1 MAKLGGPT
9 MQPGLKLSQK
19 VFFLVAVP
27 VCVQLT
33 FVAMMGRLLDETEKE
48 REKEVR
54 AREIIHHVNQIH
66 RLIIGYIAGVTAE
79 GLIGGGSRMEAVYS
93 LREGFAREV
102 PPLEKLLENNPEEM
116 NHLRQL
122 QRKANVSAEKLK
134 QVKRMFK
141 HGGDLAMASE
151 LPALKLILRDLI
163 TELEAILSVEREIEK
178 TSPMTQAD
186 LRQRIKLLLYSF
198 VGVTIIVS
206 FLLVIKFNKEVTSRL
221 AVLMDNSVRLGR
233 GQPLNPPLSGSDEL
247 SHLDR
252 VFKEM
257 ANALNAAARKERA
270 FVENA
275 ADMIFSLDRH
285 GSFTKLSTAAK
296 HMLYYDPSELVG
308 KNCLEIV
315 IQEDAD
321 ATVKALQE
329 IREGNKSNEFESRV
343 TRADGTEINLLWSVQ
358 WSEPDDLF
366 FCVAH
371 DITERKA
378 AEQVVREAEARLR
391 TILES
396 LPVGL
401 MMVDLDGKVVLS
413 NRTFEEV
420 FGYKLRDI
428 EGKNVETILTDS
440 RARKVNIAY
449 ITENA
454 LGRAHECL
462 AERND
467 GSEVPVEISFR
478 EIETLDGKR
487 LIGLILDIT
496 DRHEVEMMK
505 AQFVQMVSHDL
516 RTPLT
521 SVQSYLDLLG
531 RGVYGQLS
539 DSGTQKLTLLNKSV
553 DRLVNMIRDLL
564 DIERW
569 ESGHLRI
576 IVADTTLSAIV
587 EPSLEAVNS
596 HREVKKITIN
606 SPKKDLKIRGDSE
619 RLVQVVINLL
629 HNAIKFS
636 PEKGKIHLTAR
647 RENGFVEIDIK
658 DEGPGIP
665 ADQQK
670 AIFER
675 FKQVSEEDA
684 TVKKGTGLG
693 LAISKAIVEAHGG
706 TIGVTSEEG
715 KGSTFWFKIPAES

>member
-1 MAKLGGPT
+1 

-27 VCVQLT
+27 LCVQLT
-33 FVAMMGRLLDETEKE
+33 FVSMLGKLLDETEKE

-79 GLIGGGSRMEAVYS
+79 GLIGTGRKMEATYS
-93 LREGFAREV
+93 LREGFEREV
-102 PPLEKLLENNPEEM
+102 PPLERLLADNPQEM
-116 NHLRQL
+116 NHLREL
-122 QRKANVSAEKLK
+122 QRKAGCSAEKLK
-134 QVKRMFK
+134 QVKRMFRQ
-141 HGGDLAMASE
+141 GGDLALASE
-151 LPALKLILRDLI
+151 LPALKMILRDLI

-178 TSPMTQAD
+178 TSPQTQSE
-186 LRQRIKLLLYSF
+186 LREKIKMLLYSL
-198 VGVTIIVS
+198 VGVTIVVS
-206 FLLVIKFNKEVTSRL
+206 VLLVVNFNKEVTSRL
-221 AVLMDNSVRLGR
+221 AILMDNSVRLGR
-233 GQPLNPPLSGSDEL
+233 GQPLNPPLSGNDEL

-275 ADMIFSLDRH
+275 ADVIFSLDRD
-285 GSFTKLSTAAK
+285 GNFTKLSPAAK
-296 HMLYYDPSELVG
+296 PMFGFEPAELVG

-315 IQEDAD
+315 LKSDAE
-321 ATVKALQE
+321 ATVNALKD
-329 IREGNKSNEFESRV
+329 IREGNKSSEFESRI
-343 TRADGTEINLLWSVQ
+343 TRADGSDINILWSVQ
-358 WSEPDDLF
+358 WSDPDDSF

-378 AEQVVREAEARLR
+378 AEQVVKEAEARLR
-391 TILES
+391 QILES

-401 MMVDLDGKVVLS
+401 MMIDLDGKIVLS

-420 FGYKLRDI
+420 FEYKMADI
-428 EGKNVETILTDS
+428 EGKTIDTILTDS
-440 RARKVNIAY
+440 RARKVNLAY

-462 AERND
+462 VEKLD
-467 GSEVPVEISFR
+467 GTEVPVEISFR

-487 LIGLILDIT
+487 LIGLVLDIT
-496 DRHEVEMMK
+496 DRHEVELMK

-531 RGVYGQLS
+531 RGVYGNLS
-539 DSGTQKLTLLNKSV
+539 DAGTQKLALLNKSV

-569 ESGHLRI
+569 EAGHLKI
-576 IVADTTLSAIV
+576 AIGETTLQSIV
-587 EPSLEAVNS
+587 EQSLEAVNS
-596 HREVKKITIN
+596 HKEVKKVTIN
-606 SPKKDLKIRGDSE
+606 TPSEDMQLRGDAE

-636 PEKGKIHLTAR
+636 PDKGTIDLKAKK
-647 RENGFVEIDIK
+647 ENGFVEIEIK

-665 ADQQK
+665 TELQK
-670 AIFER
+670 TVFER
-675 FKQVSEEDA
+675 FKQVSETDA

-693 LAISKAIVEAHGG
+693 LAICKAIVEAHGG

-715 KGSTFWFKIPAES
+715 KGSAFWFRLPANS

>member
-1 MAKLGGPT
+1 

-27 VCVQLT
+27 LCVQLT
-33 FVAMMGRLLDETEKE
+33 FVSMLGRLLDETEVE

-79 GLIGGGSRMEAVYS
+79 GLIGTGRKMEATYS
-93 LREGFAREV
+93 LREGFEREV
-102 PPLEKLLENNPEEM
+102 PPLERLLADNPQEM
-116 NHLRQL
+116 NHLREL
-122 QRKANVSAEKLK
+122 QRKANCSAEKLK
-134 QVKRMFK
+134 QVKRMFRQ
-141 HGGDLAMASE
+141 GGDLAMASE

-178 TSPMTQAD
+178 TSPQTQAE
-186 LRQRIKLLLYSF
+186 LREKIKMLLYSC
-198 VGVTIIVS
+198 VGVTIVVS
-206 FLLVIKFNKEVTSRL
+206 FLLVANFNKEVTSRL

-233 GQPLNPPLSGSDEL
+233 GQPLNPPLSGNDEL

-275 ADMIFSLDRH
+275 ADVIFSLDRD
-285 GSFTKLSTAAK
+285 GNFTKLSPAAK
-296 HMLYYDPSELVG
+296 PMFGFEPAELVG

-315 IQEDAD
+315 LKSDAES
-321 ATVKALQE
+321 TVNALKE
-329 IREGNKSNEFESRV
+329 IREGSKSSEFESRI
-343 TRADGTEINLLWSVQ
+343 TRADGSDINILWSVQ
-358 WSEPDDLF
+358 WSDPDDAF

-378 AEQVVREAEARLR
+378 AEQVIKEAEARLR
-391 TILES
+391 QILES

-401 MMVDLDGKVVLS
+401 MMIDLEGKVVLS

-420 FGYKLRDI
+420 FGYKMADI
-428 EGKNVETILTDS
+428 EGKNIDSILTDS
-440 RARKVNIAY
+440 RARKVNLAY
-449 ITENA
+449 ITEHA

-462 AERND
+462 VEKPD
-467 GSEVPVEISFR
+467 GGDVPVEISFR
-478 EIETLDGKR
+478 EIETMDGKR
-487 LIGLILDIT
+487 LIGLVLDIT
-496 DRHEVEMMK
+496 DRHEVELMK

-531 RGVYGQLS
+531 RGVYGKLS
-539 DSGTQKLTLLNKSV
+539 DAGTQKLGLLNKSV

-569 ESGHLRI
+569 EAGHLKI
-576 IVADTTLSAIV
+576 SIGETNLSSLV

-596 HREVKKITIN
+596 HREVKKVTIN
-606 SPKKDLKIRGDSE
+606 SPKEDMEIRGDAE

-636 PEKGKIHLTAR
+636 PEKGTIDLTAK
-647 RENGFVEIDIK
+647 RENGFVEISIK

-665 ADQQK
+665 PDLQK
-670 AIFER
+670 TIFER
-675 FKQVSEEDA
+675 FKQVSDTDA

-693 LAISKAIVEAHGG
+693 LAICKAIVEAHGG

-715 KGSTFWFKIPAES
+715 KGSTFWFKLPARS

>member
-1 MAKLGGPT
+1 

-27 VCVQLT
+27 LCVQLT
-33 FVAMMGRLLDETEKE
+33 FVSMLGKLLDETEKE

-79 GLIGGGSRMEAVYS
+79 GLIGTGRKMEATYS
-93 LREGFAREV
+93 LREGFEREV
-102 PPLEKLLENNPEEM
+102 PPLERLLSDNPEEM

-122 QRKANVSAEKLK
+122 QRKATCSAEKLK

-141 HGGDLAMASE
+141 QGGDLAMASE
-151 LPALKLILRDLI
+151 LPALKMILRELI

-178 TSPMTQAD
+178 TSPQTQAD
-186 LRQRIKLLLYSF
+186 LREKIKMLLYSC
-198 VGVTIIVS
+198 VAVTIVVS
-206 FLLVIKFNKEVTSRL
+206 ILLVANFNKEVTSRL
-221 AVLMDNSVRLGR
+221 AILMDNSVRLGR
-233 GQPLNPPLSGSDEL
+233 GQPLNPPLSGNDEL

-270 FVENA
+270 IVENA
-275 ADMIFSLDRH
+275 ADVIFSLDRE
-285 GSFTKLSTAAK
+285 GNFTKLSPAAK
-296 HMLYYDPSELVG
+296 TMFGFEPSDLVG

-315 IQEDAD
+315 LKTDAE
-321 ATVKALQE
+321 ATVNALKE
-329 IREGNKSNEFESRV
+329 IREGNKSNEFESRI
-343 TRADGTEINLLWSVQ
+343 TRADGSDISILWSVQ
-358 WSEPDDLF
+358 WSDPDDSF

-378 AEQVVREAEARLR
+378 AEQVIKEAEARLR
-391 TILES
+391 QILES

-420 FGYKLRDI
+420 FGYRLEDI
-428 EGKNVETILTDS
+428 EGKTIETIFTDS
-440 RARKVNIAY
+440 RARKVNLDY

-454 LGRAHECL
+454 LARAHECL
-462 AERND
+462 VEKRD
-467 GSEVPVEISFR
+467 GSEIPVEISFR

-531 RGVYGQLS
+531 RGVYGQLT
-539 DSGTQKLTLLNKSV
+539 DAGTQKLDLLNKSV

-569 ESGHLRI
+569 ESGHLKI
-576 IVADTTLSAIV
+576 SIGDTSLNAIV
-587 EPSLEAVNS
+587 EPSLEAVNA
-596 HREVKKITIN
+596 HREVKKVTIN
-606 SPKKDLKIRGDSE
+606 APKEDMQLRGDEE

-636 PEKGKIHLTAR
+636 PEKGIIDLTAR
-647 RENGFVEIDIK
+647 RENGYVEIEIR

-665 ADQQK
+665 SDLQAS
-670 AIFER
+670 IFER
-675 FKQVSEEDA
+675 FKQVSETDA

-693 LAISKAIVEAHGG
+693 LAISKAIVEAHQGK
-706 TIGVTSEEG
+706 IGVTSEEG
-715 KGSTFWFKIPAES
+715 KGSTFWFKLPAG

>member
-1 MAKLGGPT
+1 

-27 VCVQLT
+27 LCVQLT
-33 FVAMMGRLLDETEKE
+33 FVSMLGRLLDETEKE

-79 GLIGGGSRMEAVYS
+79 GLIGGGSRMEATYS
-93 LREGFAREV
+93 LREGFEREV
-102 PPLEKLLENNPEEM
+102 PPLEKLLKDNPVEM
-116 NHLRQL
+116 NHLREL
-122 QRKANVSAEKLK
+122 QRKANCSAVKLK

-141 HGGDLAMASE
+141 HGGDLALASE

-163 TELEAILSVEREIEK
+163 TELEAILSVERAIEK
-178 TSPMTQAD
+178 TSPQTQSE
-186 LRQRIKLLLYSF
+186 LREKIKLLLYSC
-198 VGVTIIVS
+198 VGVTIVVS
-206 FLLVIKFNKEVTSRL
+206 VLLVINFNKEVTSRL

-233 GQPLNPPLSGSDEL
+233 GQPLNPPLSGNDEL

-270 FVENA
+270 IVENA
-275 ADMIFSLDRH
+275 ADVIFSLDRDGH
-285 GSFTKLSTAAK
+285 FTKLSPAAK
-296 HMLYYDPSELVG
+296 KMLGYEPSELVG

-315 IQEDAD
+315 LKSDAET
-321 ATVKALQE
+321 TVRALQD
-329 IREGNKSNEFESRV
+329 IRGDSKSSEFESRV
-343 TRADGTEINLLWSVQ
+343 TRADGSDINILWSVQ
-358 WSEPDDLF
+358 WSDPDDSF

-378 AEQVVREAEARLR
+378 AEQVIKEAEARLR
-391 TILES
+391 QILES

-401 MMVDLDGKVVLS
+401 MMVDLDGNVVLS

-420 FGYKLRDI
+420 FSYKLSDI
-428 EGKNVETILTDS
+428 EGRKIESILTDS
-440 RARKVNIAY
+440 RNRKVNIAY
-449 ITENA
+449 IMENA

-462 AERND
+462 AEKLD
-467 GSEVPVEISFR
+467 GTEVPVEISFR

-496 DRHEVEMMK
+496 DRHEVELMK

-531 RGVYGQLS
+531 RGVYGNLS
-539 DSGTQKLTLLNKSV
+539 ESGTQKLTLLNKSV

-569 ESGHLRI
+569 ESGHLKI
-576 IVADTTLSAIV
+576 TIADTTLNEIV

-596 HREVKKITIN
+596 HKEVKKVTIN
-606 SPKKDLKIRGDSE
+606 APKEDLKIRGDSE

-636 PEKGKIHLTAR
+636 PEKGKIDLRAR

-665 ADQQK
+665 PDLQK

-675 FKQVSEEDA
+675 FKQVSDEDA

-715 KGSTFWFKIPAES
+715 KGSTFWFKLPAES

>member
-1 MAKLGGPT
+1 

-27 VCVQLT
+27 LCVQLT
-33 FVAMMGRLLDETEKE
+33 FVSMLGKLLDETEKE

-79 GLIGGGSRMEAVYS
+79 GLIGGGSRMEATYS
-93 LREGFAREV
+93 LREGFEREV
-102 PPLEKLLENNPEEM
+102 PPLEKLLKDNPVEM
-116 NHLRQL
+116 NHLREL
-122 QRKANVSAEKLK
+122 QRKAGVSAEKLK
-134 QVKRMFK
+134 QVKRMFR
-141 HGGDLAMASE
+141 HGGDLALASE
-151 LPALKLILRDLI
+151 LPALKMILRDLI
-163 TELEAILSVEREIEK
+163 TELEAILSVERTIEK
-178 TSPMTQAD
+178 TSPQTQSE
-186 LRQRIKLLLYSF
+186 LREKIKLLLYSC
-198 VGVTIIVS
+198 VGVTIAVS
-206 FLLVIKFNKEVTSRL
+206 FLLVINFNKEVTSRL
-221 AVLMDNSVRLGR
+221 AILMDNSVRLGR
-233 GQPLNPPLSGSDEL
+233 GQPLNPPLSGNDEL

-270 FVENA
+270 IVENA
-275 ADMIFSLDRH
+275 ADVIFSLDREGH
-285 GSFTKLSTAAK
+285 FTKLSPAAK
-296 HMLYYDPSELVG
+296 KMLGYEPSELVG

-315 IQEDAD
+315 LKSDAE
-321 ATVKALQE
+321 ATVNALKE
-329 IREGNKSNEFESRV
+329 IRESSKSSEFESRV
-343 TRADGTEINLLWSVQ
+343 KRADGSDISILWSVQ
-358 WSEPDDLF
+358 WSDPDDSF

-378 AEQVVREAEARLR
+378 AEQVIKEAEARLR
-391 TILES
+391 QILES

-420 FGYKLRDI
+420 FGYKLADI
-428 EGKNVETILTDS
+428 EGKNVENIFTDS

-454 LGRAHECL
+454 LSRAHECL
-462 AERND
+462 AEKPD

-487 LIGLILDIT
+487 LIGLVLDIT
-496 DRHEVEMMK
+496 DRHEVELMK

-531 RGVYGQLS
+531 RGVYGNLTE
-539 DSGTQKLTLLNKSV
+539 SGTQKLALLNKSV

-569 ESGHLRI
+569 ESGHLKI
-576 IVADTTLSAIV
+576 TIADTTLNAII

-596 HREVKKITIN
+596 HREVKKVSIST
-606 SPKKDLKIRGDSE
+606 PQEDLKIRGDSE

-636 PEKGKIHLTAR
+636 PEKGKIDLTAR

-665 ADQQK
+665 ADLQK

-675 FKQVSEEDA
+675 FKQVSDEDA

-693 LAISKAIVEAHGG
+693 LAISKSIVEAHGG

-715 KGSTFWFKIPAES
+715 KGSTFWFKLPAES

>member
-1 MAKLGGPT
+1 

-27 VCVQLT
+27 LCVQLT
-33 FVAMMGRLLDETEKE
+33 FVSMLGKLLDETEKE

-79 GLIGGGSRMEAVYS
+79 GLIGTGRKMEATYS
-93 LREGFAREV
+93 LREGFEREV
-102 PPLEKLLENNPEEM
+102 PPLERLLADNPQEM
-116 NHLRQL
+116 NHLREL
-122 QRKANVSAEKLK
+122 QRKAGCSAEKLK
-134 QVKRMFK
+134 QVKRMFRQ
-141 HGGDLAMASE
+141 GGDLALASE
-151 LPALKLILRDLI
+151 LPALKMILRDLI

-178 TSPMTQAD
+178 TSPQTQSD
-186 LRQRIKLLLYSF
+186 LREKTKMLLYSL
-198 VGVTIIVS
+198 VGVTIVVS
-206 FLLVIKFNKEVTSRL
+206 VLLVFNFNKEVTSRL
-221 AVLMDNSVRLGR
+221 AILMDNSVRLGR
-233 GQPLNPPLSGSDEL
+233 GQPLNPPLSGNDEL

-275 ADMIFSLDRH
+275 ADVIFSLDRD
-285 GSFTKLSTAAK
+285 GNFTKLSPAAK
-296 HMLYYDPSELVG
+296 PMFGFEPAELVG

-315 IQEDAD
+315 LKPDAES
-321 ATVKALQE
+321 TINALKD
-329 IREGNKSNEFESRV
+329 IREGNKSSEFESRI
-343 TRADGTEINLLWSVQ
+343 TRADGSDINILWSVQ
-358 WSEPDDLF
+358 WSDPDDSF

-378 AEQVVREAEARLR
+378 AEQVIKEAEARLR
-391 TILES
+391 QILES

-401 MMVDLDGKVVLS
+401 MMIDLDGKVVLS

-420 FGYKLRDI
+420 FGYKMADI
-428 EGKNVETILTDS
+428 EGKTIDTILTDS
-440 RARKVNIAY
+440 RARKVNLSY
-449 ITENA
+449 ITEYA
-454 LGRAHECL
+454 LGKAHECL
-462 AERND
+462 AEKPD
-467 GSEVPVEISFR
+467 GSEIPVEISFR
-478 EIETLDGKR
+478 EIATLDGKR
-487 LIGLILDIT
+487 LIGLVLDIT
-496 DRHEVEMMK
+496 DRHEVEVMK

-531 RGVYGQLS
+531 RGVYGNLS
-539 DSGTQKLTLLNKSV
+539 DAGMQKLALLNKSV

-569 ESGHLRI
+569 EAGHLKI
-576 IVADTTLSAIV
+576 AIGDTTLQSLV
-587 EPSLEAVNS
+587 EQSLEAVNS
-596 HREVKKITIN
+596 HREAKKVTIN
-606 SPKKDLKIRGDSE
+606 TPSEDMQLRGDSE

-636 PEKGKIHLTAR
+636 PEKGTIDLIAKK
-647 RENGFVEIDIK
+647 ENGFVEIDIK

-665 ADQQK
+665 ADLQK
-670 AIFER
+670 SIFER
-675 FKQVSEEDA
+675 FKQVSETDA

-715 KGSTFWFKIPAES
+715 KGSTFWFKLPASS

>member
-1 MAKLGGPT
+1 

-27 VCVQLT
+27 LCVQLT
-33 FVAMMGRLLDETEKE
+33 FVSMLGKLLDETEKE

-79 GLIGGGSRMEAVYS
+79 GLIGTGRKMEATYS
-93 LREGFAREV
+93 LREGFEREV
-102 PPLEKLLENNPEEM
+102 PPLERLLADNPQEM
-116 NHLRQL
+116 NHLREL
-122 QRKANVSAEKLK
+122 QRKAGCSAEKLK
-134 QVKRMFK
+134 QVKRMFRQ
-141 HGGDLAMASE
+141 GGDLALASE
-151 LPALKLILRDLI
+151 LPALKMILRDLI

-178 TSPMTQAD
+178 TSPQTQSD
-186 LRQRIKLLLYSF
+186 LREKTKMLLYSL
-198 VGVTIIVS
+198 VGVTIVVS
-206 FLLVIKFNKEVTSRL
+206 VLLVFNFNKEVTSRL
-221 AVLMDNSVRLGR
+221 AILMDNSVRLGR
-233 GQPLNPPLSGSDEL
+233 GQPLNPPLSGNDEL

-275 ADMIFSLDRH
+275 ADVIFSLDRD
-285 GSFTKLSTAAK
+285 GNFTKLSPAAK
-296 HMLYYDPSELVG
+296 PMFGFEPAELVG

-315 IQEDAD
+315 LKPDAES
-321 ATVKALQE
+321 TINALKD
-329 IREGNKSNEFESRV
+329 IREGNKSSEFESRI
-343 TRADGTEINLLWSVQ
+343 TRADGSDINILWSVQ
-358 WSEPDDLF
+358 WSDPDDSF

-378 AEQVVREAEARLR
+378 AEQVIKEAEARLR
-391 TILES
+391 QILES

-401 MMVDLDGKVVLS
+401 MMIDLDGKVVLS

-420 FGYKLRDI
+420 FGYKMADI
-428 EGKNVETILTDS
+428 EGKTIDTILTDS
-440 RARKVNIAY
+440 RARKVNLSY
-449 ITENA
+449 ITEYA
-454 LGRAHECL
+454 LGKAHECL
-462 AERND
+462 AEKPD
-467 GSEVPVEISFR
+467 GSEIPVEISFR
-478 EIETLDGKR
+478 EIATLDGKR
-487 LIGLILDIT
+487 LIGLVLDIT
-496 DRHEVEMMK
+496 DRHEVEVMK

-531 RGVYGQLS
+531 RGVYGNLS
-539 DSGTQKLTLLNKSV
+539 DAGTQKLALLNKSV

-569 ESGHLRI
+569 EAGHLKI
-576 IVADTTLSAIV
+576 AIGDTTLQSLV
-587 EPSLEAVNS
+587 EQSLEAVNS
-596 HREVKKITIN
+596 HKEAKKVTIN
-606 SPKKDLKIRGDSE
+606 TPSEDMQLRGDSE

-636 PEKGKIHLTAR
+636 PEKGTIDLIAKK
-647 RENGFVEIDIK
+647 ENGFVEIDIK

-665 ADQQK
+665 ADLQK
-670 AIFER
+670 SIFER
-675 FKQVSEEDA
+675 FKQVSETDA

-715 KGSTFWFKIPAES
+715 KGSTFWFKLPASS

>member
-1 MAKLGGPT
+1 

-27 VCVQLT
+27 LCVQLT
-33 FVAMMGRLLDETEKE
+33 FVSMLGKLLDETEKE

-79 GLIGGGSRMEAVYS
+79 GLIGTGRKMEATYS
-93 LREGFAREV
+93 LREGFEREV
-102 PPLEKLLENNPEEM
+102 PPLERLLADNPQEM
-116 NHLRQL
+116 NHLREL
-122 QRKANVSAEKLK
+122 QRKAGCSAEKLK
-134 QVKRMFK
+134 QVKRMFRQ
-141 HGGDLAMASE
+141 GGDLALASE
-151 LPALKLILRDLI
+151 LPALKMILRDLI

-178 TSPMTQAD
+178 TSPQTQSD
-186 LRQRIKLLLYSF
+186 LREKTKMLLYSL
-198 VGVTIIVS
+198 VGVTIVVS
-206 FLLVIKFNKEVTSRL
+206 VLLVFNFNKEVTSRL
-221 AVLMDNSVRLGR
+221 AILMDNSVRLGR
-233 GQPLNPPLSGSDEL
+233 GQPLNPPLSGNDEL

-275 ADMIFSLDRH
+275 ADVIFSLDRD
-285 GSFTKLSTAAK
+285 GNFTKLSPAAK
-296 HMLYYDPSELVG
+296 PMFGFEPAELVG

-315 IQEDAD
+315 LKPDAES
-321 ATVKALQE
+321 TINALKD
-329 IREGNKSNEFESRV
+329 IREGNKSSEFESRI
-343 TRADGTEINLLWSVQ
+343 TRADGSDINILWSVQ
-358 WSEPDDLF
+358 WSDPDDSF

-378 AEQVVREAEARLR
+378 AEQVIKEAEARLR
-391 TILES
+391 QILES

-401 MMVDLDGKVVLS
+401 MMIDLDGKVVLS

-420 FGYKLRDI
+420 FGYKMADI
-428 EGKNVETILTDS
+428 EGKTIDTILTDS
-440 RARKVNIAY
+440 RARKVNLSYIAEY
-449 ITENA
+449 A
-454 LGRAHECL
+454 LGKAHECL
-462 AERND
+462 AEKPD
-467 GSEVPVEISFR
+467 GSEIPVEISFR
-478 EIETLDGKR
+478 EIATLDGKR
-487 LIGLILDIT
+487 LIGLVLDIT
-496 DRHEVEMMK
+496 DRHEVEVMK

-531 RGVYGQLS
+531 RGVYGNLS
-539 DSGTQKLTLLNKSV
+539 DAGTQKLALLNKSV

-569 ESGHLRI
+569 EAGHLKI
-576 IVADTTLSAIV
+576 AIGDTTLQSLV
-587 EPSLEAVNS
+587 EQSLEAVNS
-596 HREVKKITIN
+596 HREAKKVTIN
-606 SPKKDLKIRGDSE
+606 TPSEDMQLRGDSE

-636 PEKGKIHLTAR
+636 PEKGTIDLIAKK
-647 RENGFVEIDIK
+647 ENGFVEIDIK

-665 ADQQK
+665 ADLQK
-670 AIFER
+670 SIFER
-675 FKQVSEEDA
+675 FKQVSETDA

-715 KGSTFWFKIPAES
+715 KGSTFWFKLPASS

>member
-1 MAKLGGPT
+1 

-27 VCVQLT
+27 LCVQLT
-33 FVAMMGRLLDETEKE
+33 FVSMLGRLLDETEKE

-66 RLIIGYIAGVTAE
+66 RLIIGYVAGVTAE
-79 GLIGGGSRMEAVYS
+79 GLIGGGKKMEATYS

-102 PPLEKLLENNPEEM
+102 PPLEKLLKDNPVEM
-116 NHLRQL
+116 NHLREL
-122 QRKANVSAEKLK
+122 QRKANCSAEKLK
-134 QVKRMFK
+134 QVKRMFR
-141 HGGDLAMASE
+141 HGGDLALASE

-163 TELEAILSVEREIEK
+163 TELEAILSVERTIEK
-178 TSPMTQAD
+178 TSPQTQSE
-186 LRQRIKLLLYSF
+186 LREKIKLLLYSC
-198 VGVTIIVS
+198 VAVTIVVS
-206 FLLVIKFNKEVTSRL
+206 FLLVSNFNKEVTSRL

-233 GQPLNPPLSGSDEL
+233 GQPLNPPLSGNDEL

-270 FVENA
+270 IVENA
-275 ADMIFSLDRH
+275 ADVIFSLDREGH
-285 GSFTKLSTAAK
+285 FTKLSPAAK
-296 HMLYYDPSELVG
+296 TMLGYEPSELVG

-315 IQEDAD
+315 LKSDAES
-321 ATVKALQE
+321 TVNALKDS
-329 IREGNKSNEFESRV
+329 RESNKSSEFESRI
-343 TRADGTEINLLWSVQ
+343 TRADGSDISILWSVQ
-358 WSEPDDLF
+358 WSDPDDAF

-378 AEQVVREAEARLR
+378 AEQVIKEAEARLR
-391 TILES
+391 QILES
-396 LPVGL
+396 LPIGL

-420 FGYKLRDI
+420 FAYKLADI
-428 EGKNVETILTDS
+428 EGKNIESIFTDS

-449 ITENA
+449 IMENA
-454 LGRAHECL
+454 LGGAHECL
-462 AERND
+462 AEKPD
-467 GSEVPVEISFR
+467 GTEVPVEISFR

-487 LIGLILDIT
+487 LIGLVLDIT
-496 DRHEVEMMK
+496 DRHEVELMK

-531 RGVYGQLS
+531 RGVYGNLS
-539 DSGTQKLTLLNKSV
+539 ESGTQKLTLLNKSV

-569 ESGHLRI
+569 ESGHLKI
-576 IVADTTLSAIV
+576 TIADTTLNEIV

-596 HREVKKITIN
+596 HKEVKKVTIN
-606 SPKKDLKIRGDSE
+606 APTEDLKIRGDSE

-636 PEKGKIHLTAR
+636 PEKGKIDLTAR

-665 ADQQK
+665 PDLQK

-675 FKQVSEEDA
+675 FKQVSDEDA

-715 KGSTFWFKIPAES
+715 KGSTFWFKLPAGS

>member
-1 MAKLGGPT
+1 

-27 VCVQLT
+27 LCVQLT
-33 FVAMMGRLLDETEKE
+33 FVSMLGKLLDETEKE

-79 GLIGGGSRMEAVYS
+79 GLIGTGRKMEATYS
-93 LREGFAREV
+93 LREGFEREV
-102 PPLEKLLENNPEEM
+102 PPLEKLLADNPQEM
-116 NHLRQL
+116 NHLREL
-122 QRKANVSAEKLK
+122 QRKAGCSAEKLK
-134 QVKRMFK
+134 QVKRMFRQ
-141 HGGDLAMASE
+141 GGDLALASE
-151 LPALKLILRDLI
+151 LPALKMILRDLI

-178 TSPMTQAD
+178 TSPQTQSE
-186 LRQRIKLLLYSF
+186 LREKIKTLLYSL
-198 VGVTIIVS
+198 VGVTIVVS
-206 FLLVIKFNKEVTSRL
+206 VLLVVNFNKEVTSRL
-221 AVLMDNSVRLGR
+221 AILMDNSVRLGR
-233 GQPLNPPLSGSDEL
+233 GQPLNPPLSGNDEL

-275 ADMIFSLDRH
+275 ADVIFSLDRD
-285 GSFTKLSTAAK
+285 GNFTKLSPAAK
-296 HMLYYDPSELVG
+296 PMFGFEPAELVG

-315 IQEDAD
+315 LKSDAES
-321 ATVKALQE
+321 TVNALKD
-329 IREGNKSNEFESRV
+329 IREGNKSSEFESRI
-343 TRADGTEINLLWSVQ
+343 TRADGSDINILWSVQ
-358 WSEPDDLF
+358 WSDPDDSF

-378 AEQVVREAEARLR
+378 AEQVVKEAEARLR
-391 TILES
+391 QILES

-401 MMVDLDGKVVLS
+401 MMIDLDGKIVLS

-420 FGYKLRDI
+420 FEYKMADI
-428 EGKNVETILTDS
+428 EGKTIDSILTDS
-440 RARKVNIAY
+440 RARKVNLAY

-462 AERND
+462 VEKLD
-467 GSEVPVEISFR
+467 GAEVPVEISFR

-487 LIGLILDIT
+487 LIGLVLDIT
-496 DRHEVEMMK
+496 DRHEVELMK

-531 RGVYGQLS
+531 RGVYGNLS
-539 DSGTQKLTLLNKSV
+539 DAGTQKLALLNKSV

-569 ESGHLRI
+569 EAGHLKI
-576 IVADTTLSAIV
+576 AIGETTLQSII
-587 EPSLEAVNS
+587 EQSLEAVNS
-596 HREVKKITIN
+596 HKEVKKVTIN
-606 SPKKDLKIRGDSE
+606 TPAEDMQLRGDAE

-636 PEKGKIHLTAR
+636 PDKGTIDLTAKK
-647 RENGFVEIDIK
+647 ENGFVEIEIK

-665 ADQQK
+665 TELQK
-670 AIFER
+670 TVFER
-675 FKQVSEEDA
+675 FKQVSETDA

-693 LAISKAIVEAHGG
+693 LAICKAIVEAHGG
-706 TIGVTSEEG
+706 TIGVTSEGG
-715 KGSTFWFKIPAES
+715 KGSTFWFKLPAES

>member
-1 MAKLGGPT
+1 

-27 VCVQLT
+27 LCVQLT
-33 FVAMMGRLLDETEKE
+33 FVSMLGKLLDETEKE

-79 GLIGGGSRMEAVYS
+79 GLIGTGRKMEATYS
-93 LREGFAREV
+93 LREGFEREV
-102 PPLEKLLENNPEEM
+102 PPLERLLADNPQEM
-116 NHLRQL
+116 NHLREL
-122 QRKANVSAEKLK
+122 QRKAGCSAEKLK
-134 QVKRMFK
+134 QVKRMFRQ
-141 HGGDLAMASE
+141 GGDLALASE
-151 LPALKLILRDLI
+151 LPALKMILRDLI

-178 TSPMTQAD
+178 TSPQTQSE
-186 LRQRIKLLLYSF
+186 LREKIKMLLYSL
-198 VGVTIIVS
+198 VGVTIVVS
-206 FLLVIKFNKEVTSRL
+206 VLLVVNFNKEVTSRL
-221 AVLMDNSVRLGR
+221 AILMDNSVRLGR
-233 GQPLNPPLSGSDEL
+233 GQPLNPPLSGNDEL

-275 ADMIFSLDRH
+275 ADVIFSLDRD
-285 GSFTKLSTAAK
+285 GNFTKLSPAAK
-296 HMLYYDPSELVG
+296 PMFGFEPAELVG

-315 IQEDAD
+315 LKSDAE
-321 ATVKALQE
+321 ATVNALKD
-329 IREGNKSNEFESRV
+329 IREGNKSSEFESRI
-343 TRADGTEINLLWSVQ
+343 TRADGSDINILWSVQ
-358 WSEPDDLF
+358 WSDPDDSF

-378 AEQVVREAEARLR
+378 AEQVVKEAEARLR
-391 TILES
+391 QILES

-401 MMVDLDGKVVLS
+401 MMIDLDGKIVLS

-420 FGYKLRDI
+420 FEYKMADI
-428 EGKNVETILTDS
+428 EGKTIDTILTDS
-440 RARKVNIAY
+440 RARKVNLAY

-462 AERND
+462 VEKLD
-467 GSEVPVEISFR
+467 GTEVPVEISFR

-487 LIGLILDIT
+487 LIGLVLDIT
-496 DRHEVEMMK
+496 DRHEVELMK

-531 RGVYGQLS
+531 RGVYGNLS
-539 DSGTQKLTLLNKSV
+539 DAGTQKLALLNKSV

-569 ESGHLRI
+569 EAGHLKI
-576 IVADTTLSAIV
+576 AIGETTLQSIV
-587 EPSLEAVNS
+587 EQSLEAVNS
-596 HREVKKITIN
+596 HKEVKKVTIN
-606 SPKKDLKIRGDSE
+606 TPSEDMQLRGDAE

-636 PEKGKIHLTAR
+636 PDKSTIDLKAKK
-647 RENGFVEIDIK
+647 ENGFVEIEIK

-665 ADQQK
+665 TELQK
-670 AIFER
+670 TVFER
-675 FKQVSEEDA
+675 FKQVSETDA

-693 LAISKAIVEAHGG
+693 LAICKAIVEAHGG

-715 KGSTFWFKIPAES
+715 NGSTFWFRLPANS

>member
-1 MAKLGGPT
+1 

-27 VCVQLT
+27 LCVQLT
-33 FVAMMGRLLDETEKE
+33 FVSMLGKLLDETEKE

-79 GLIGGGSRMEAVYS
+79 GLIGTGRKMEATYS
-93 LREGFAREV
+93 LREGFEREV
-102 PPLEKLLENNPEEM
+102 PPLERLLADNPQEM
-116 NHLRQL
+116 NHLREL
-122 QRKANVSAEKLK
+122 QRKAGCSAEKLK
-134 QVKRMFK
+134 QVKRMFRQ
-141 HGGDLAMASE
+141 GGDLALASE
-151 LPALKLILRDLI
+151 LPALKMILRDLI

-178 TSPMTQAD
+178 TSPQTQSE
-186 LRQRIKLLLYSF
+186 LREKIKMLLYSL
-198 VGVTIIVS
+198 VGVTIVVS
-206 FLLVIKFNKEVTSRL
+206 VLLVVNFNKEVTSRL
-221 AVLMDNSVRLGR
+221 AILMDNSVRLGR
-233 GQPLNPPLSGSDEL
+233 GQPLNPPLSGNDEL

-275 ADMIFSLDRH
+275 ADVIFSLDRD
-285 GSFTKLSTAAK
+285 GNFTKLSPAAK
-296 HMLYYDPSELVG
+296 PMFGFEPAELVG

-315 IQEDAD
+315 LKSDAES
-321 ATVKALQE
+321 TVNALKD
-329 IREGNKSNEFESRV
+329 IREGNKSSEFESRI
-343 TRADGTEINLLWSVQ
+343 TRADGSDINILWSVQ
-358 WSEPDDLF
+358 WSDPDDSF

-378 AEQVVREAEARLR
+378 AEQVVKEAEARLR
-391 TILES
+391 QILES

-401 MMVDLDGKVVLS
+401 MMIDLDGQIVLS

-420 FGYKLRDI
+420 FEYKMADI
-428 EGKNVETILTDS
+428 EGKTIDTILTDS
-440 RARKVNIAY
+440 RARKVNLAY

-462 AERND
+462 VEKLD
-467 GSEVPVEISFR
+467 GTEVPVEISFR

-487 LIGLILDIT
+487 LIGLVLDIT
-496 DRHEVEMMK
+496 DRHEVELMK

-531 RGVYGQLS
+531 RGVYGNLS
-539 DSGTQKLTLLNKSV
+539 DAGTQKLALLNKSV

-569 ESGHLRI
+569 EAGHLKI
-576 IVADTTLSAIV
+576 AIGETTLQSIV
-587 EPSLEAVNS
+587 EQSLEAVNS
-596 HREVKKITIN
+596 HKEVKKVTIN
-606 SPKKDLKIRGDSE
+606 TPSEDMQLRGDAE

-636 PEKGKIHLTAR
+636 PDKGTIDLKAKK
-647 RENGFVEIDIK
+647 ENGFVEIEIK

-665 ADQQK
+665 TELQK
-670 AIFER
+670 TVFER
-675 FKQVSEEDA
+675 FKQVSETDA

-693 LAISKAIVEAHGG
+693 LAICKAIVEAHGG

-715 KGSTFWFKIPAES
+715 KGSAFWFRLPANS

>member
-1 MAKLGGPT
+1 

-27 VCVQLT
+27 LCVQLT
-33 FVAMMGRLLDETEKE
+33 FVSMLGRLLDETEKE

-66 RLIIGYIAGVTAE
+66 RLIIGYVAGVTAE
-79 GLIGGGSRMEAVYS
+79 GLIGGGKKMEATYS
-93 LREGFAREV
+93 LREGFEREV
-102 PPLEKLLENNPEEM
+102 PPLEKLLKDNPVEM
-116 NHLRQL
+116 DHLREL
-122 QRKANVSAEKLK
+122 QRKANVSAEKLR
-134 QVKRMFK
+134 QVKRMFR
-141 HGGDLAMASE
+141 HGGDLALASE

-163 TELEAILSVEREIEK
+163 TELEAILSVERTIEK
-178 TSPMTQAD
+178 TSPQTQSE
-186 LRQRIKLLLYSF
+186 LREKIKLLLYSC
-198 VGVTIIVS
+198 VGVTIVVS
-206 FLLVIKFNKEVTSRL
+206 VLLVLNFNKEVTSRL

-233 GQPLNPPLSGSDEL
+233 GQPLNPPLSGNDEL

-270 FVENA
+270 IVENA
-275 ADMIFSLDRH
+275 ADVIFSLDRDGH
-285 GSFTKLSTAAK
+285 FTKLSPAAK
-296 HMLYYDPSELVG
+296 KMLGYEPSELVG

-315 IQEDAD
+315 LKSDAET
-321 ATVKALQE
+321 TVNALQD
-329 IREGNKSNEFESRV
+329 IRENSKSSEFESRI
-343 TRADGTEINLLWSVQ
+343 TRADGSDINILWSVQ
-358 WSEPDDLF
+358 WSDPDDSF

-378 AEQVVREAEARLR
+378 AEQVIKEAEARLR
-391 TILES
+391 QILES

-401 MMVDLDGKVVLS
+401 MMVDLDGNVGLS

-420 FGYKLRDI
+420 FGYKLSDI
-428 EGKNVETILTDS
+428 EGRKIESILTDS
-440 RARKVNIAY
+440 RNRKVNIAY
-449 ITENA
+449 IMEYA
-454 LGRAHECL
+454 LSGAHECL
-462 AERND
+462 AEKPD
-467 GSEVPVEISFR
+467 GMEVPVEISFR

-496 DRHEVEMMK
+496 DRHEVELMK

-531 RGVYGQLS
+531 RGVYGDLS
-539 DSGTQKLTLLNKSV
+539 ESGRQKLALLNKSV

-569 ESGHLRI
+569 ESGHLKI
-576 IVADTTLSAIV
+576 TIADTTLNEIV

-596 HREVKKITIN
+596 HKEVKKVTIN
-606 SPKKDLKIRGDSE
+606 APKEDLKIRGDSE

-636 PEKGKIHLTAR
+636 PEKGKIDLTAR

-665 ADQQK
+665 PDLQK

-675 FKQVSEEDA
+675 FKQVSDEDA

-715 KGSTFWFKIPAES
+715 RGSTFWFKLPAQS

>member
-1 MAKLGGPT
+1 

-27 VCVQLT
+27 LCVQLT
-33 FVAMMGRLLDETEKE
+33 FVSMLGKLLDETEKE

-79 GLIGGGSRMEAVYS
+79 GLIGTGRKMEATYS
-93 LREGFAREV
+93 LREGFEREV
-102 PPLEKLLENNPEEM
+102 PPLERLLADNPQEM
-116 NHLRQL
+116 NHLREL
-122 QRKANVSAEKLK
+122 QRKAGCSAEKLK
-134 QVKRMFK
+134 QVKRMFRQ
-141 HGGDLAMASE
+141 GGDLALASE
-151 LPALKLILRDLI
+151 LPALKMILRDLI

-178 TSPMTQAD
+178 TSPQTQSE
-186 LRQRIKLLLYSF
+186 LREKIKMLLYSL
-198 VGVTIIVS
+198 VGVTIVVS
-206 FLLVIKFNKEVTSRL
+206 VLLVVNFNKEVTSRL
-221 AVLMDNSVRLGR
+221 AILMDNSVRLGR
-233 GQPLNPPLSGSDEL
+233 GQPLNPPLSGNDEL

-275 ADMIFSLDRH
+275 ADVIFSLDRD
-285 GSFTKLSTAAK
+285 GNFTKLSPAAK
-296 HMLYYDPSELVG
+296 PMFGFEPAELVG

-315 IQEDAD
+315 LKSDAE
-321 ATVKALQE
+321 ATVNALKD
-329 IREGNKSNEFESRV
+329 IREGNKSSEFESRI
-343 TRADGTEINLLWSVQ
+343 TRADGSDINILWSVQ
-358 WSEPDDLF
+358 WSDPDDSF

-378 AEQVVREAEARLR
+378 AEQVVKEAEARLR
-391 TILES
+391 QILES

-401 MMVDLDGKVVLS
+401 MMIDLDGQIVLS

-420 FGYKLRDI
+420 FEYKMADI
-428 EGKNVETILTDS
+428 EGKTIDTILTDS
-440 RARKVNIAY
+440 RARKVNLAY

-462 AERND
+462 VEKLD
-467 GSEVPVEISFR
+467 GTEVPVEISFR

-487 LIGLILDIT
+487 LIGLVLDIT
-496 DRHEVEMMK
+496 DRHEVELMK

-531 RGVYGQLS
+531 RGVYGNLS
-539 DSGTQKLTLLNKSV
+539 DAGTQKLALLNKSV

-569 ESGHLRI
+569 EAGHLKI
-576 IVADTTLSAIV
+576 AIGETTLQSIV
-587 EPSLEAVNS
+587 EQSLEAVNS
-596 HREVKKITIN
+596 HKEVKKVTIN
-606 SPKKDLKIRGDSE
+606 TPSEDMQLRGDAE

-636 PEKGKIHLTAR
+636 PDKGTIDLKAKK
-647 RENGFVEIDIK
+647 ENGFVEIEIK

-665 ADQQK
+665 TELQK
-670 AIFER
+670 TVFER
-675 FKQVSEEDA
+675 FKQVSETDA

-693 LAISKAIVEAHGG
+693 LAICKAIVEAHGG

-715 KGSTFWFKIPAES
+715 KGSTFWFRLPANS

>member
-1 MAKLGGPT
+1 

-27 VCVQLT
+27 LCVQLT
-33 FVAMMGRLLDETEKE
+33 FVSMLGKLLDETERE

-79 GLIGGGSRMEAVYS
+79 GLIGTGRKMEATYS
-93 LREGFAREV
+93 LREGFEREV
-102 PPLEKLLENNPEEM
+102 PPLERLLKDNPQEM
-116 NHLRQL
+116 NHLREL
-122 QRKANVSAEKLK
+122 QRKAGCSAEKLK

-141 HGGDLAMASE
+141 QGGDLALASE

-178 TSPMTQAD
+178 TSPQTQSE
-186 LRQRIKLLLYSF
+186 LREKTKMLLYSL
-198 VGVTIIVS
+198 VGVTIVVS
-206 FLLVIKFNKEVTSRL
+206 FLLVVNFNKEVTSRL
-221 AVLMDNSVRLGR
+221 AILMDNSVRLGR
-233 GQPLNPPLSGSDEL
+233 GQPLNPPLSGNDEL

-275 ADMIFSLDRH
+275 ADVIFSLDRD
-285 GSFTKLSTAAK
+285 GNFTKLSPAAK
-296 HMLYYDPSELVG
+296 PMFGFEPAELVG

-315 IQEDAD
+315 LKSDAE
-321 ATVKALQE
+321 ATVNALKD
-329 IREGNKSNEFESRV
+329 IREGNKSSEFESRI
-343 TRADGTEINLLWSVQ
+343 TRADGSDINILWSVQ
-358 WSEPDDLF
+358 WSDPDDSF

-378 AEQVVREAEARLR
+378 AEQVIKEAETRLR
-391 TILES
+391 QILES

-420 FGYKLRDI
+420 FGYKLADI
-428 EGKNVETILTDS
+428 EGKTIDSILTDS
-440 RARKVNIAY
+440 RARKVNLAY

-462 AERND
+462 AERPD
-467 GSEVPVEISFR
+467 GTEVPVEISFR

-496 DRHEVEMMK
+496 DRHEIELMK

-539 DSGTQKLTLLNKSV
+539 DAGTQKLGLLNKSV

-564 DIERW
+564 DIDRW
-569 ESGHLRI
+569 EAGHLKI
-576 IVADTTLSAIV
+576 AVGDTSLNAIV

-596 HREVKKITIN
+596 HREVKKVTIN
-606 SPKKDLKIRGDSE
+606 APKEDLQIRGDSE

-636 PEKGKIHLTAR
+636 PEKGTIDLTAKK
-647 RENGFVEIDIK
+647 ENGFVEIDIK

-665 ADQQK
+665 ADLQK
-670 AIFER
+670 TIFER
-675 FKQVSEEDA
+675 FKQVSDTDA

-706 TIGVTSEEG
+706 TIGVNSEDG
-715 KGSTFWFKIPAES
+715 KGSTFWFKLPADS

>member
-1 MAKLGGPT
+1 

-27 VCVQLT
+27 LCVQLT
-33 FVAMMGRLLDETEKE
+33 FVSMLGRLLDETEKE

-79 GLIGGGSRMEAVYS
+79 GLIGGGSRMEATYS
-93 LREGFAREV
+93 LREGFQREV
-102 PPLEKLLENNPEEM
+102 PPLEKLLKDNPVEM
-116 NHLRQL
+116 NHLKEL

-134 QVKRMFK
+134 QVKRMFR
-141 HGGDLAMASE
+141 HGGDLALASE

-163 TELEAILSVEREIEK
+163 TELEAILSVERAIEK
-178 TSPMTQAD
+178 TSPQTQSE
-186 LRQRIKLLLYSF
+186 LREKIKLLLYSC
-198 VGVTIIVS
+198 VAVTIVVS
-206 FLLVIKFNKEVTSRL
+206 VLLVINFNKEVTSRL

-233 GQPLNPPLSGSDEL
+233 GQPLNPPLSGNDEL

-270 FVENA
+270 IVENA
-275 ADMIFSLDRH
+275 ADVIFSLDRDGH
-285 GSFTKLSTAAK
+285 FTKLSPAAK
-296 HMLYYDPSELVG
+296 KMLGYEPSELVG

-315 IQEDAD
+315 LKSDAET
-321 ATVKALQE
+321 TVNALQD
-329 IREGNKSNEFESRV
+329 IRENSKSSEFESRI
-343 TRADGTEINLLWSVQ
+343 TRADGSDINILWSVQ
-358 WSEPDDLF
+358 WSDPDDSF

-378 AEQVVREAEARLR
+378 AEQVIKEAEARLR
-391 TILES
+391 QILES

-401 MMVDLDGKVVLS
+401 MMVDLDGNVVLS

-420 FGYKLRDI
+420 FSYKLSDI
-428 EGKNVETILTDS
+428 EGRKIESILTDS
-440 RARKVNIAY
+440 RNRKVNIAY
-449 ITENA
+449 IMENA
-454 LGRAHECL
+454 LSGAHECL
-462 AERND
+462 AEKPD
-467 GSEVPVEISFR
+467 GTEVPVEISFR

-496 DRHEVEMMK
+496 DRHEVELMK

-531 RGVYGQLS
+531 RGVYGNLS
-539 DSGTQKLTLLNKSV
+539 ESGTQKLTLLNKSV

-569 ESGHLRI
+569 ESGHLKI
-576 IVADTTLSAIV
+576 TITDTTLKEIV

-596 HREVKKITIN
+596 HKEVKKVTIN
-606 SPKKDLKIRGDSE
+606 APKEDLKIRGDSE

-636 PEKGKIHLTAR
+636 PEKGKIDLTAR

-665 ADQQK
+665 PDLQK

-675 FKQVSEEDA
+675 FKQVSDEDA

-715 KGSTFWFKIPAES
+715 KGSTFWFKLPAES